1 MNCNHQDLSLGSK
14 LGDFKEFCQSFDPLN
29 KGLTLSNASHIR
41 SVHNSFA
48 RQTLFELDNKRANK
62 DEDVFHFVSFVPVD
76 GRLYELD
83 GLKEGPV
90 DLGPVGAGQDWL
102 NVVRPI
108 IGKRMEKYTEGEI
121 HFNLMAV
128 VSDRQTIY
136 QRQIDQLLNEN
147 ADAMD
152 TDDNEL
158 EVARLRGLIE
168 DDIAK
173 KKQYKV
179 VFWRFGCHI
188 TIIVTRNFVWISF

>member
-1 MNCNHQDLSLGSK
+1 M
-14 LGDFKEFCQSFDPLN
+14 
-29 KGLTLSNASHIR
+29 
-41 SVHNSFA
+41 HNSFA
-48 RQTLFELDNKRANK
+48 RQTLFELDNKRAQK
-62 DEDVFHFVSFVPVD
+62 DDDVFHFVSYVPIN

-83 GLKEGPV
+83 GMKEGPL
-90 DLGPVGAGQDWL
+90 DLGAVGDGQDWL

-108 IGKRMEKYTEGEI
+108 IEKRMKKYSEGEI

-128 VSDRQTIY
+128 VSDRQMIY
-136 QRQIDQLLNEN
+136 QRRIDDLLNDG

-152 TDDNEL
+152 TDDKEL

-179 VFWRFGCHI
+179 NFHRFI
-188 TIIVTRNFVWISF
+188 